1 MPNLTEIL
9 TGFGSVAV
17 LIVVG
22 WLFGRSEIVDKKAS
36 FTLNMAVFWI
46 AMPCMLAHTLATAD
60 TAAVFG
66 APFAVAA
73 ISALSTAALYR
84 AFAAPALRQR
94 GADAVVGAMSS
105 SYNNVANLGI
115 PIAVAVLHDATAVV
129 PALIFQ
135 IAFYAPL
142 SMTVLEVLTRRGKFS
157 IRSTLAAPLK
167 NPIFLSA
174 MVGLFLNA
182 TGTGAVVPD
191 IVAKPVGLLGQAAVP
206 MALLAFGIS
215 LHGMPFMEAGRSPRR
230 AVVVASVA
238 KLFVHPALALL
249 VGWSLFGL
257 SGQSLLAAVIIAG
270 LPTAQNVYT
279 FSTRFGR
286 NLEQARD
293 CGVVTTL
300 ACLPTIFMFTL
311 LLS

>member
-1 MPNLTEIL
+1 MPALTEIF

-17 LIVVG
+17 LIIVG
-22 WLFGRSEIVDKKAS
+22 WLFGRSEIVDKRAS
-36 FTLNMAVFWI
+36 FTLNMVVFWI

-60 TAAVFG
+60 SANIFGSAFGVAALSALTTAAIYRIFV
-66 APFAVAA
+66 APMFK
-73 ISALSTAALYR
+73 
-84 AFAAPALRQR
+84 QR

-105 SYNNVANLGI
+105 SYNNVANLGV

-135 IAFYAPL
+135 IAFYAPA
-142 SMTVLEVLTRRGKFS
+142 SMTVLEILTNRGRFRPRNV
-157 IRSTLAAPLK
+157 IMAPLK
-167 NPIFLSA
+167 NPIFLAA
-174 MVGLFLNA
+174 MAGLAINA
-182 TGTGAVVPD
+182 FTIEVPQF
-191 IVAKPVGLLGQAAVP
+191 VAHPVGLLGQAAVP

-230 AVVVASVA
+230 AVAVASVL
-238 KLFVHPALALL
+238 KLFLHPALALL
-249 VGWSLFGL
+249 FGHFVFGL
-257 SGQSLLAAVIIAG
+257 SGHALLAAVIIAG

-279 FSTRFGR
+279 FASRFGR

-293 CGVVTTL
+293 CGVITTI
-300 ACLPTIFMFTL
+300 ACLPTILLFTL